1 MPIGPDLLIDLYRG
15 LVHRDPRQRDQHA
28 NSVTDI
34 HRSMSDAEVHG
45 IGTLLAALAVWE
57 PDPDAR
63 EAQLHALDLL
73 HQWDQTAPDA
83 IELVS
88 RIDRTTLAVPEIE
101 YVAYLLGSDA
111 D

>member
-1 MPIGPDLLIDLYRG
+1 MLIDLYRG
-15 LVHRDPRQRDQHA
+15 LVHHDPRQRDQHA
-28 NSVTDI
+28 DSVTDI

-57 PDPDAR
+57 SDPDAR

-88 RIDRTTLAVPEIE
+88 RIDRTTLARPEIG
-101 YVAYLLGSDA
+101 YVDYLLGSD
-111 D
+111 DV